1 MRFMAVTALV
11 ASAWGLA
18 TAFGLLSYREWARLS
33 VIVFAWLCIVFCLLP
48 MLYFPWVPLAHIE
61 GTSPNFNLYVRL
73 FASGFFGFFVA
84 VGCWWLYFFSK
95 QSVKDQ
101 FAGKVDTLVAPSD
114 GVHSKRP
121 PSVTIVA
128 WYLFIT
134 AFLFTATFS
143 YRTPMSLFGYE
154 ISGWEAHLLKLVY
167 ALVHVLAMVGMLELR
182 RWGRMLAICYFSF
195 LILDTLASLWVPGGH
210 PFFERLIG
218 MAPFSVRL
226 KGFFIGH
233 SLIVAI
239 GIALPLFV
247 LPLWIVVTQ
256 KQAFLETA

>member
-1 MRFMAVTALV
+1 
-11 ASAWGLA
+11 
-18 TAFGLLSYREWARLS
+18 
-33 VIVFAWLCIVFCLLP
+33 
-48 MLYFPWVPLAHIE
+48 
-61 GTSPNFNLYVRL
+61 
-73 FASGFFGFFVA
+73 
-84 VGCWWLYFFSK
+84 LYFFSK

-101 FAGKVDTLVAPSD
+101 FARKVDTLAAPSD

-134 AFLFTATFS
+134 ACLFTATFS

-167 ALVHVLAMVGMLELR
+167 ALVRVLAMVGILELR

-218 MAPFSVRL
+218 VAPFSVRL

-256 KQAFLETA
+256 KLAFLETA